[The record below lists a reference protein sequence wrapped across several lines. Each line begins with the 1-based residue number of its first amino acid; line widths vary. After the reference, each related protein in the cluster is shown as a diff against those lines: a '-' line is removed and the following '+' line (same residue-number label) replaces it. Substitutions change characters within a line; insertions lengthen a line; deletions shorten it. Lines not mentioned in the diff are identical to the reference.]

1 MPTVNVNTSK
11 EEKYSSDYLPTKHED
26 ECKSDP
32 GSHPNEKESTQNDE
46 SFAQSVEEDAS
57 QEDNGAVQVDK
68 EANSTT
74 KADFIFLPS
83 PPGLGRSDSLAI
95 SEIDSESD
103 MNDSRNIG
111 DLLATIENAT
121 KKVNEKREKLQ
132 ESHNEDVFFA
142 SSETSIPSQYPE
154 DNLNRVRSSDAHDSV
169 YNEANG
175 VAAQYQQQPHQMPD
189 VMAHHPRVQTPP
201 FIDVNTPIMM
211 VPSQHLLHQMQVQ
224 QMQQMQ
230 MNFVPHQNP
239 NSGLSTPMYTTT
251 AALPH
256 AAVHNGNP
264 IMVHAPAKQNPG
276 RRTMKLRLLEEI
288 QTVMDQNEGSKR
300 SIFAR
305 VSVLARKNRTRSMG
319 DYEDDDQELEL
330 DGSVQRVK
338 TTKERGELTISW
350 YDGTSAV
357 ELQDHVRKSVE
368 IKLRIGR
375 KKLLLNLRVIDES
388 VTPPEEI
395 VLSPYIPDGS
405 SFLLT
410 FRIKDLTKKW
420 DKKMQHHRAPPS
432 PSAALSPPGE
442 LEQELQRQIS
452 DVLNSKKSHR
462 RNSTSPSRLQIPDIS
477 TPNRSNAISLE
488 QRNTST
494 PPIATSETHD
504 ILSQR
509 LEKLNDTLLLLHDEG
524 SWAKEDPNQLKTEK
538 KQVIFVVANYFV
550 LFLSLIVISAEIHER
565 APEWMAQIDLNISTV
580 QNCATDKDAL
590 FQCVSEGNF
599 SGLVASVVLWASES
613 VATKRLFLLG
623 FDSPKKLW
631 RVVYECCVSSFCWG
645 FSYIFIRRGLNP
657 STRPDCIR
665 IYWKDA
671 VYGSLAGF
679 NAAFMKAVLK
689 NFLPQA
695 DEILD
700 VMEHRQVR
708 LFNFLGRL
716 MTSGP
721 HAGTPVAEL

>member
-1 MPTVNVNTSK
+1 
-11 EEKYSSDYLPTKHED
+11 
-26 ECKSDP
+26 
-32 GSHPNEKESTQNDE
+32 
-46 SFAQSVEEDAS
+46 
-57 QEDNGAVQVDK
+57 
-68 EANSTT
+68 
-74 KADFIFLPS
+74 
-83 PPGLGRSDSLAI
+83 
-95 SEIDSESD
+95 
-103 MNDSRNIG
+103 
-111 DLLATIENAT
+111 
-121 KKVNEKREKLQ
+121 
-132 ESHNEDVFFA
+132 
-142 SSETSIPSQYPE
+142 
-154 DNLNRVRSSDAHDSV
+154 
-169 YNEANG
+169 
-175 VAAQYQQQPHQMPD
+175 
-189 VMAHHPRVQTPP
+189 
-201 FIDVNTPIMM
+201 
-211 VPSQHLLHQMQVQ
+211 
-224 QMQQMQ
+224 
-230 MNFVPHQNP
+230 
-239 NSGLSTPMYTTT
+239 
-251 AALPH
+251 
-256 AAVHNGNP
+256 
-264 IMVHAPAKQNPG
+264 
-276 RRTMKLRLLEEI
+276 
-288 QTVMDQNEGSKR
+288 
-300 SIFAR
+300 
-305 VSVLARKNRTRSMG
+305 
-319 DYEDDDQELEL
+319 
-330 DGSVQRVK
+330 
-338 TTKERGELTISW
+338 
-350 YDGTSAV
+350 
-357 ELQDHVRKSVE
+357 
-368 IKLRIGR
+368 
-375 KKLLLNLRVIDES
+375 
-388 VTPPEEI
+388 
-395 VLSPYIPDGS
+395 
-405 SFLLT
+405 
-410 FRIKDLTKKW
+410 
-420 DKKMQHHRAPPS
+420 MQHHRAPPS